1 MVHIRQTKTCD
12 MEMLVSDDKK
22 HFISVDGL
30 NEVLGTFYPECWWS
44 FKDPEKWCINYD
56 NIILNKDPVA
66 FASGKLPDVKLP
78 PKAEVKKKLIE
89 LRKQS
94 VWNYFVD
101 DEWDKKQLKDKEA
114 FAEANKDKL
123 TKQCQSFYKKIEDE
137 TKI

>member
-1 MVHIRQTKTCD
+1 
-12 MEMLVSDDKK
+12 MEMLESDDSK
-22 HFISVDGL
+22 HWIDVAGL
-30 NEVLGTFYPECWWS
+30 NEALGSFYPEVWWS
-44 FKDPEKWCINYD
+44 FKDIPKGYCNYD
-56 NIILNKDPVA
+56 NIILNKDTAA
-66 FASGKLPDVKLP
+66 FKSGKLPDVKLP

-101 DEWDKKQLKDKEA
+101 DEWNKKQIKDKEA

>member
-1 MVHIRQTKTCD
+1 MVHIKPTQDCD
-12 MEMLVSDDKK
+12 MKILQSEDSK
-22 HFISVDGL
+22 HWIDVDGL
-30 NEVLGTFYPECWWS
+30 NEALGTFYPEVWWS
-44 FKDPEKWCINYD
+44 FKDIPKGCINYD
-56 NIILNKDPVA
+56 NIILNKETTA

-89 LRKQS
+89 LRKKS

-101 DEWDKKQLKDKEA
+101 DEWNKKQTKEKEA

>member
-1 MVHIRQTKTCD
+1 MIYIKPTKDCD
-12 MEMLVSDDKK
+12 MRTLESEDSK
-22 HFISVDGL
+22 HWIDVDGL
-30 NEVLGTFYPECWWS
+30 NETLGSFYADTWWS
-44 FKDPEKWCINYD
+44 FKDIPKGYCNYD
-56 NIILNKDPVA
+56 NIILNKDPTSFV
-66 FASGKLPDVKLP
+66 SGKLPDVKLP

-89 LRKQS
+89 LRKKS

-101 DEWDKKQLKDKEA
+101 YEWDKKQTKEKEA